1 MQSSVNKLMR
11 IIMKEEKQSSFPV
24 HDIILDIVVV
34 SILPGGIACIGGYC
48 RSDFG

>member
-24 HDIILDIVVV
+24 HDIILDIVV
-34 SILPGGIACIGGYC
+34 SILPGGIACIGGCC